1 MKTGPLIVAVGGG
14 FSLALLVFAMFA
26 DDMWEDD
33 DYDDAPPIV
42 AGIPSPHR
50 DGREN
55 MACSTCHRIMG
66 RKLVGADGIAPAPRN
81 PNKDTPPIVAGTP
94 SPHRDGRENI
104 ACSTC
109 HKIVAREGVGA
120 QGNAQTATSRNV
132 ATPGLVPSIGT
143 DTWRYQG
150 NVKKIMTRGANPGG
164 SQVHIWVGNG
174 VDTPQQISLA
184 PDWYLQRLGCP
195 IVPNIYVKGAA
206 FGLDNLRPD
215 AGLHAKTVSTNG
227 KICRLRNDA
236 GIALWSGTARAGKK
250 NVRHVSDR
258 WIGRRSN
265 HRVRSFTRFQK
276 RSSDRSEPAQPST
289 RPSRFSRT
297 RKPEM
302 PVLKT
307 PRKSRAGPGSRR
319 SL

>member
-42 AGIPSPHR
+42 AGIPSPHRDGRENMACSTCHRIMGRKLVGADGIAPAPRNPNKDTPPIVAGTPSPHR

-150 NVKKIMTRGANPGG
+150 NVKKNHDTGRQPRRVSGSHLGGQRCRYTAADLPG
-164 SQVHIWVGNG
+164 
-174 VDTPQQISLA
+174 P
-184 PDWYLQRLGCP
+184 
-195 IVPNIYVKGAA
+195 
-206 FGLDNLRPD
+206 GL
-215 AGLHAKTVSTNG
+215 VSTTTRVPH
-227 KICRLRNDA
+227 CPEHLCQ
-236 GIALWSGTARAGKK
+236 
-250 NVRHVSDR
+250 
-258 WIGRRSN
+258 GRRFRPRQSSPG
-265 HRVRSFTRFQK
+265 RRIARQDRFH
-276 RSSDRSEPAQPST
+276 
-289 RPSRFSRT
+289 
-297 RKPEM
+297 
-302 PVLKT
+302 
-307 PRKSRAGPGSRR
+307 
-319 SL
+319 